1 MQEITNAR
9 NGEHTLD
16 VIRAET
22 MRATFQEMSIPEVI
36 VKSLG
41 MLGFHRPSPIQLQAI
56 PKARMGLD
64 LIIQAKSG
72 TGKTCVFAV
81 VALDLVLKHI
91 GQENVAEDKNNHES
105 TELVN
110 TNPEISSSTAIAHQL
125 PIRGEVKGPL
135 ALVIA
140 PTREIAWQ
148 AGKVIEGLGS
158 GIRNLT
164 VRTCVGGI
172 SVKVDVD
179 ALHGNENVQIVIG
192 TPGRIKHLVLSGALQ
207 VRDIELL
214 VLDEADKLMH
224 GDFHQDIS
232 KITTHLPKQRQTLVL
247 SATFSANAV
256 KRLGKIM
263 VHPRF
268 VKAMDGVDNKSNEDE
283 IKSDVTKTHKLSH
296 TDKHRSQFDAKAL
309 LGVAQYYYYYFD
321 SKSAASSKN
330 IVDDD
335 HVSSSKF
342 QAKRQA
348 MLHVISTNSFNQ
360 CIIFCN
366 LISEILSLVK
376 SLNQRGWKVAYLCS
390 HQSQHERFENIKMFK
405 NKDVRVLVTTDLVA
419 RGIDVPSVTLVINM
433 EIPFDPETY
442 VHRVGRTG
450 RFGTI
455 GKAVTLVSKSE
466 TNAIKA
472 LEDIYSMKMEE
483 MKSNNLCSTE
493 NQETNDKHV
502 DPRPKEKLDKS
513 IAVINSKEKENK
525 ETSVPL
531 VFDKKTSAISNLVA
545 DEKACLYDQ
554 WIAEY
559 LKEY

>member
-1 MQEITNAR
+1 
-9 NGEHTLD
+9 
-16 VIRAET
+16 
-22 MRATFQEMSIPEVI
+22 MSIPEVI

-256 KRLGKIM
+256 KRLGKNN
-263 VHPRF
+263 
-268 VKAMDGVDNKSNEDE
+268 G
-283 IKSDVTKTHKLSH
+283 
-296 TDKHRSQFDAKAL
+296 
-309 LGVAQYYYYYFD
+309 
-321 SKSAASSKN
+321 AS
-330 IVDDD
+330 
-335 HVSSSKF
+335 
-342 QAKRQA
+342 
-348 MLHVISTNSFNQ
+348 
-360 CIIFCN
+360 
-366 LISEILSLVK
+366 
-376 SLNQRGWKVAYLCS
+376 
-390 HQSQHERFENIKMFK
+390 
-405 NKDVRVLVTTDLVA
+405 
-419 RGIDVPSVTLVINM
+419 
-433 EIPFDPETY
+433 
-442 VHRVGRTG
+442 
-450 RFGTI
+450 TI
-455 GKAVTLVSKSE
+455 
-466 TNAIKA
+466 
-472 LEDIYSMKMEE
+472 
-483 MKSNNLCSTE
+483 C
-493 NQETNDKHV
+493 
-502 DPRPKEKLDKS
+502 
-513 IAVINSKEKENK
+513 
-525 ETSVPL
+525 
-531 VFDKKTSAISNLVA
+531 
-545 DEKACLYDQ
+545 
-554 WIAEY
+554 
-559 LKEY
+559 